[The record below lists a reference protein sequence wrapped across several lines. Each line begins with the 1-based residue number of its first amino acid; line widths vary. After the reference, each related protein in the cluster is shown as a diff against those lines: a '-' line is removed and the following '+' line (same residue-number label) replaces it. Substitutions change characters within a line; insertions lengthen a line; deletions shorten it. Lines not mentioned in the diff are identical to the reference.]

1 MTGPARSGSLLP
13 LVTLDHPAIEIDLVY
28 ATDRNFT
35 GQRLYAD
42 NRARLVP
49 EAARALKCVAERL
62 ADQGLRLVVL
72 DAYRPVSVQ
81 RRLWTVRPDPEFVAD
96 PAVGSDH
103 SRGVAVDVTLSDGQ
117 TQLDMG
123 TAFDAAV
130 PQSHH
135 DRSDISAEAQA
146 NRAILRSAMRAG
158 GFDEN
163 PFEWWHYALA
173 GARGFPLLDL

>member
-72 DAYRPVSVQ
+72 D
-81 RRLWTVRPDPEFVAD
+81 
-96 PAVGSDH
+96 
-103 SRGVAVDVTLSDGQ
+103 
-117 TQLDMG
+117 
-123 TAFDAAV
+123 
-130 PQSHH
+130 
-135 DRSDISAEAQA
+135 
-146 NRAILRSAMRAG
+146 
-158 GFDEN
+158 
-163 PFEWWHYALA
+163 
-173 GARGFPLLDL
+173 